1 MAELATTGVEIRD
14 VTLRDGLQLVSKIMP
29 TAAKVTLAHAL
40 LELGVPQIEIGAVV
54 RPDRVPPMAD
64 TLEVLRRLDV
74 AALARSWV
82 WVPNLTGVR
91 RAVEAGAVNLQY
103 VFSVSESHNRAN
115 VGCSAEQSLAGLAE
129 SVRYAREHRVRLQL
143 GLATAFS
150 CPFEGQTPVEA
161 VLAVL
166 ADERTGGVDSVVLCD
181 TIGQAVPAQVTAL
194 TAQVRAIAGARGLV
208 FHGHDTWGLGV
219 ANSIAAIAAG
229 ADAVDASLGGLGGCP
244 FAPGASGNTALED
257 VLYALRP
264 DWLTPAVFRALVHQG
279 RALLD
284 QLEQPPRSRAADG
297 ATRSPASHAWALAAG
312 RDRVTQDGLCA
323 LLG

>member
-1 MAELATTGVEIRD
+1 MAEVSIRD
-14 VTLRDGLQLVSKIMP
+14 VSLRDGLQLVSKVMP
-29 TAAKVTLAHAL
+29 TPDKVKLARQL
-40 LELGVPQIEIGAVV
+40 LELGVPEIEIGAVV

-64 TLEVLRRLDV
+64 TLDVVRQLDH
-74 AALARSWV
+74 ASLARSWV

-115 VGCSAEQSLAGLAE
+115 VGCSVRTSLDGLAE
-129 SVRYAREHRVRLQL
+129 SVRYAAEHGVRLQL

-150 CPFEGQTPVEA
+150 CPFEGPTPPDA
-161 VLAVL
+161 VLAAVEDARAAEVASL
-166 ADERTGGVDSVVLCD
+166 VLCD
-181 TIGQAVPAQVTAL
+181 TIGQAVPAQVGAL
-194 TAQVRAIAGARGLV
+194 TAQVRRVAGQRGLV

-229 ADAVDASLGGLGGCP
+229 ADTVDAALGGLGGCP

-264 DWLTPAVFRALVHQG
+264 EWLTPERFRTLVGHGQ
-279 RALLD
+279 ALLAQLD
-284 QLEQPPRSRAADG
+284 QPVRSRAAEG
-297 ATRSPASHAWALAAG
+297 AVRSPGSHVWALAAG
-312 RDRVTQDGLCA
+312 QHHP
-323 LLG
+323 